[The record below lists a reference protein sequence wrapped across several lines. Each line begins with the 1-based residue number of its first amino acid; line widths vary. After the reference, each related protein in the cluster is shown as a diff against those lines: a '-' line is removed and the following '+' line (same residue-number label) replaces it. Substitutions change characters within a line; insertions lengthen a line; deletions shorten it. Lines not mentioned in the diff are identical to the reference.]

1 MQQDRS
7 TDSGQTW
14 DEATL
19 VIEAKRVAAA
29 APR

>member
-7 TDSGQTW
+7 YDAGRTW
-14 DEATL
+14 TEGFL
-19 VIEAKRVAAA
+19 KIEAKRVAAV